1 MLRTLFWFS
10 EVATGKLLDLAEG
23 ANATLTHSGTK
34 QTQSD
39 PFTVHN
45 HATENN
51 NTVWVRREKGWSVR
65 FSCFSL
71 IRLPCWKWWLSVR
84 VMYCTCCIQ
93 RSVFYSR
100 AAAVM
105 KHTIAYWTERA
116 LSHNWRGCGA
126 ANSITQPPESI
137 EETLCMLMYNKKGLL
152 SPHKTKTLN
161 LTGVCV
167 CVCFFCVAGVGGRSG
182 RGFLKVRR
190 WVNLGFPWSS
200 GSNELLFWDQES
212 VVWAA
217 LVVNTAS
224 PSAWL
229 TPAQFTGP
237 DSADTLPESCCLSR
251 LWLPHTDFLR
261 GGKRRLIAWYL
272 YPKLNEDVVIC
283 SIGKSFCP
291 HSW

>member
-1 MLRTLFWFS
+1 MLFSLFGYDCVRRCPSSTFSTNFHRDQSSPRPRTWGESHVPTLATWLPASSCLLTITGARVVFRSKLMLRTLFWFS

-23 ANATLTHSGTK
+23 ANAALTHSGTK

-71 IRLPCWKWWLSVR
+71 IRRLPCWKWWLSVR

-137 EETLCMLMYNKKGLL
+137 EETLCMLMYNK
-152 SPHKTKTLN
+152 
-161 LTGVCV
+161 
-167 CVCFFCVAGVGGRSG
+167 
-182 RGFLKVRR
+182 
-190 WVNLGFPWSS
+190 
-200 GSNELLFWDQES
+200 
-212 VVWAA
+212 
-217 LVVNTAS
+217 
-224 PSAWL
+224 
-229 TPAQFTGP
+229 
-237 DSADTLPESCCLSR
+237 
-251 LWLPHTDFLR
+251 
-261 GGKRRLIAWYL
+261 
-272 YPKLNEDVVIC
+272 
-283 SIGKSFCP
+283 
-291 HSW
+291 